1 MPVPAAAAATPLAR
15 HAAMTA
21 GKAKLS
27 GAHALVLVAA
37 GVAAVALIWAGVRR
51 SPGGG
56 LKVPARSTEDVP
68 PFTPP
73 PGHPVLGTFDHLGA
87 VVVSPHRYPAG
98 MGGEITALINGG
110 FPTLRIPHEK
120 DMTWL
125 TCPPTGDEL

>member
-1 MPVPAAAAATPLAR
+1 MPLPIAAASPIAR
-15 HAAMTA
+15 HAAVSA
-21 GKAKLS
+21 GKSLS
-27 GAHALVLVAA
+27 KGHLLVLGA
-37 GVAAVALIWAGVRR
+37 AAVAVVALVWAGIRR

-56 LKVPARSTEDVP
+56 LKVPARATEDVP

-110 FPTLRIPHEK
+110 FATLRIPHEK